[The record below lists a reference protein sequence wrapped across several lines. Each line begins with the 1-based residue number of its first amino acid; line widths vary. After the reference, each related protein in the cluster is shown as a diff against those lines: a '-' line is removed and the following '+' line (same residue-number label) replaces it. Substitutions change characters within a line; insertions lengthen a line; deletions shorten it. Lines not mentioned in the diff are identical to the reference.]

1 MTTKKVFQPKWSFSF
16 TNVPEHDAF
25 DAERERPVHRLD
37 SPERSDDIRHRRHEG
52 AEDVGG
58 DTHEKA
64 VHESALVAAVILH
77 SALKIEVDTWWKPF
91 VSTGWKVRMSL
102 RKW

>member
-1 MTTKKVFQPKWSFSF
+1 MTTKKVFQPKCSFSF

-37 SPERSDDIRHRRHEG
+37 SPERSDDIWHRRHEG

-77 SALKIEVDTWWKPF
+77 STLKNKGAIFLESYLPRQK
-91 VSTGWKVRMSL
+91 
-102 RKW
+102 